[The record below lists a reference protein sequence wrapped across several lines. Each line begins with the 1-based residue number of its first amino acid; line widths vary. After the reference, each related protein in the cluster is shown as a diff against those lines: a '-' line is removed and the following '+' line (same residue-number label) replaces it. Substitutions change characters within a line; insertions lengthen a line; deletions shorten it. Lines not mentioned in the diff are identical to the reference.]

1 MAEQYQHMTLV
12 IENGKVIK
20 VDKPQNSGVPFW
32 EGLKAGVLEP
42 LPGSLVNQTVAF
54 ALNQLSAQKWEVI
67 NLPPGDSQPV
77 DAPSPFSMWPGINL
91 PPVPAPNTGRYEIL
105 LRKVIR
111 K

>member
-1 MAEQYQHMTLV
+1 MTKQYQHMTLV

-20 VDKPQNSGVPFW
+20 VDNPQNSGVPFW
-32 EGLKAGVLEP
+32 ESLKAGVLEP

-67 NLPPGDSQPV
+67 NLPPGNSQPV
-77 DAPSPFSMWPGINL
+77 EAPRPFSLWPGL
-91 PPVPAPNTGRYEIL
+91 TPHPTPAPNTGSYEIL